1 MITFL
6 TKQTIRN
13 KVVDLDRVD
22 LQIFKDF
29 SGLSECPLSK
39 TSLTGIT
46 APQVEDLTWMLW
58 GGNADAEKEMNVRLA
73 SPPVS

>member
-13 KVVDLDRVD
+13 KVVDLERVD

-29 SGLSECPLSK
+29 SGLPECPLSK

-46 APQVEDLTWMLW
+46 ASQVKDLTWMLW